1 MDASTS
7 FALTPTDISS
17 GTDTFSANASVPDVY
32 PTTGFV
38 TGYIWSSL
46 DNATWCAFLMYQL
59 YYSFVILNE
68 AALNHKQTFIWALVF
83 FAIACNMMAS
93 ISGFFLLDCFTFNL
107 TPDPHICDGQMH
119 VYYAL
124 ECMCFCLGFWLLFY
138 RKYKVVPEKIG
149 YTGAV
154 DMVVLVACCSLNF
167 AADVPCLYSDINTC
181 FLQDV
186 YQAGAGALSFLYF
199 DVWFLVC
206 VTRKTFEKGSKWEV
220 LQLCALTGSM
230 TFIYLVGSISY
241 KTWGG
246 NFYTNII
253 WNMGYCVLPL
263 YCIDSV
269 VSPKF
274 LKMFSKDKTSGT
286 KRTSQTTSHDDPS
299 TASVRKPRPTSVV
312 GRPSVQQSSVG
323 GALAKY
329 GKQLDSVV
337 GTESMVERASTA
349 PLIHK

>member
-1 MDASTS
+1 
-7 FALTPTDISS
+7 
-17 GTDTFSANASVPDVY
+17 
-32 PTTGFV
+32 
-38 TGYIWSSL
+38 
-46 DNATWCAFLMYQL
+46 
-59 YYSFVILNE
+59 
-68 AALNHKQTFIWALVF
+68 
-83 FAIACNMMAS
+83 
-93 ISGFFLLDCFTFNL
+93 
-107 TPDPHICDGQMH
+107 
-119 VYYAL
+119 
-124 ECMCFCLGFWLLFY
+124 
-138 RKYKVVPEKIG
+138 KYKVVPEKIG

-181 FLQDV
+181 FFQDV
-186 YQAGAGALSFLYF
+186 YQASAGALSFLYF
-199 DVWFLVC
+199 DLWFLVC
-206 VTRKTFEKGSKWEV
+206 VTRKTFEKGGKWEV

-246 NFYTNII
+246 NFYTNIL

-274 LKMFSKDKTSGT
+274 LKMFSKDKNSGT

-299 TASVRKPRPTSVV
+299 VRKPRPTSVV
-312 GRPSVQQSSVG
+312 GRPSSVQQGSVG